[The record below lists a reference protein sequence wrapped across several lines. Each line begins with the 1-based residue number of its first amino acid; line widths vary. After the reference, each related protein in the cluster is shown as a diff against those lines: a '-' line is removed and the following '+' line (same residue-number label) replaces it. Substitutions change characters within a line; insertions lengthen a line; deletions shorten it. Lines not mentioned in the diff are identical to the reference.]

1 MQQLS
6 TDDQV
11 EVCGG
16 EGGLASWKCRQKKLT
31 YVRYSLS
38 SQTKVNVASPM
49 RCFKL
54 QRIVMY
60 PSVHSTQVE
69 SEE

>member
-1 MQQLS
+1 MIKLKC
-6 TDDQV
+6 V
-11 EVCGG
+11 VVGVVWRVANAG
-16 EGGLASWKCRQKKLT
+16 EKKLT

-49 RCFKL
+49 RCYKL